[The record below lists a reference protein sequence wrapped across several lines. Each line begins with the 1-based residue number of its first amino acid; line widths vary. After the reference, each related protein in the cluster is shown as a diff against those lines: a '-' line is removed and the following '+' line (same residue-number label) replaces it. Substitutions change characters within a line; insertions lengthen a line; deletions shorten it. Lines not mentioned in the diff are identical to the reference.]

1 MVPIILINF
10 LLAVSTTIAMSILP
24 LLTTEKIG
32 LSIFVFGLIEGG
44 TEFLSNLFR
53 LVSGSL
59 FDRIKNKKNI
69 FTIAVSLALISKVL
83 LLIHSALPILGA
95 KISERLSNGIF
106 AAPRDA
112 FVGQSS
118 KNKGVALA
126 ILACSKTLGC
136 VSGPLLVS
144 MTVYYWGDLN
154 SQLDNL
160 VILSIIITS
169 IAMVGTFF
177 IKTKSFT
184 IKNMGKQFILSQV
197 FDIARKIQP
206 LLIVSLLFFLGR
218 FNDGMIMLYLKKSGL
233 PEWFYLSTISFFNI
247 TMFVVSPIFGIM
259 IDRNKIILT
268 LFITISALLVF
279 NILFYFIA
287 LVPMLFAILGLI
299 AWGIQRVGAQITF
312 SAMIFRIIP
321 EKSYGTAIGIY
332 SLRSGIGNLV
342 AASICSYFAL
352 YSFDYVFL
360 FSGASSLICLLMSIL
375 FIRRKY
381 LVL

>member
-44 TEFLSNLFR
+44 TEFLSNIFR

-69 FTIAVSLALISKVL
+69 FILAVSLSFISKLL

-136 VSGPLLVS
+136 VSGPLIVS
-144 MTVYYWGDLN
+144 ITVYYWGNLN
-154 SQLDNL
+154 AQLDNL

-169 IAMVGTFF
+169 ISMFLTYF

-184 IKNMGKQFILSQV
+184 IKNAEQIFILSQV
-197 FDIARKIQP
+197 VDIGRKIYP

-247 TMFVVSPIFGIM
+247 IMFVVSPIFGVM
-259 IDRNKIILT
+259 IDRNKVILT
-268 LFITISALLVF
+268 LFTTIFALLAF
-279 NILFYFIA
+279 NILFYFIDFT
-287 LVPMLFAILGLI
+287 PMLFAILGLT

-312 SAMIFRIIP
+312 SAMIFRMIP

-332 SLRSGIGNLV
+332 SLLSGVGNL
-342 AASICSYFAL
+342 AASSICGYFAIH
-352 YSFDYVFL
+352 SFDYVFI
-360 FSGASSLICLLMSIL
+360 FSGTSTLICLLMS
-375 FIRRKY
+375 FIFIKNNF